1 MEPENTA
8 GSARRRD
15 GGCQSGDPCLLWGK
29 SPRPRTKTG
38 EKGPFP
44 AAERQARG
52 ANEPAKTN
60 NTPSQEPAQFLSLH
74 SCLGGHELPRH
85 AVALLG
91 ATAADLGA
99 APHHA
104 VVFQAL
110 AALGTAVAHLGA

>member
-1 MEPENTA
+1 TRTGPGAGTAAREDRAALAIQAMEPENTA

-29 SPRPRTKTG
+29 SPRPRTRTG

-74 SCLGGHELPRH
+74 SCLGG
-85 AVALLG
+85 
-91 ATAADLGA
+91 
-99 APHHA
+99 
-104 VVFQAL
+104 
-110 AALGTAVAHLGA
+110 